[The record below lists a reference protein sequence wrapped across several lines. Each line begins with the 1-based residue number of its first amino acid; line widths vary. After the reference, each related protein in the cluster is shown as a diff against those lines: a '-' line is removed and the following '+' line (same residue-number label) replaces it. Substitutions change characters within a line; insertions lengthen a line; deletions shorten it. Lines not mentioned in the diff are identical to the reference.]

1 VSEIFYTGIV
11 SASKLCE
18 PVVAAIFAGFLFGE
32 VPALPVFIG
41 GAMILGGVLYYSKI
55 ETEK

>member
-1 VSEIFYTGIV
+1 V

-32 VPALPVFIG
+32 VPAIPVFAG

-55 ETEK
+55 EREM

>member
-1 VSEIFYTGIV
+1 MVYCACALV

-18 PVVAAIFAGFLFGE
+18 PVAAALFAGVLFGE
-32 VPALPVFIG
+32 VPAIPVFAG

-55 ETEK
+55 EREM